1 MSDNEKEVK
10 RILEPA
16 RFSKQEYVILALT
29 LILCAVLIAY
39 NILSTPP
46 LSSPVIALISQ
57 EDTSDLSFETDSQHE
72 NETSITSSTSDKQGE
87 SRAEPSSDPK
97 PPASSTQP
105 SAASSQSSVSYES
118 VVSTLPKIRVNSAI
132 KNELM
137 TLPGIGEVKAQA
149 IIDYRELNGP
159 FMSVDELINVK
170 GIGPATLEKIKDLV
184 VID

>member
-46 LSSPVIALISQ
+46 LSSPVIAQISG
-57 EDTSDLSFETDSQHE
+57 EDISDLAFESDFQQE
-72 NETSITSSTSDKQGE
+72 NETSLAYVSFESKDENRSEPLSEPTPETTSIK
-87 SRAEPSSDPK
+87 PLSSSAGT
-97 PPASSTQP
+97 PASEKS
-105 SAASSQSSVSYES
+105 
-118 VVSTLPKIRVNSAI
+118 KININSAT
-132 KNELM
+132 KDQLM
-137 TLPGIGEVKAQA
+137 ALPGIGEVKAQA

-184 VID
+184 VIN